1 MFIWFGKVFI
11 RKGLIMRNRKMSLA
25 VVSFLL
31 VAVFMVLV
39 CGAQE
44 EKKVELKVKLPKP
57 LFIGTPT
64 NMKGVNL
71 DPVNKD
77 KRRKAFMVP
86 EGTVLLSEKKVVTSS
101 DSAPVVGSLDQITD
115 GDKEGSDGSF
125 VELGP
130 GKQWAQ
136 IDLGAPCTISALV
149 VWHYHSMARVYRDVI
164 VQVADDPD
172 FITNVRTIFN
182 NDNDNTSGM
191 GVGKDYEYV
200 ETSDGWLFDG
210 KGEKARYVRLYSNGS
225 TASEMNHYIEVEVF
239 GKPAK

>member
-1 MFIWFGKVFI
+1 MS
-11 RKGLIMRNRKMSLA
+11 RKMLVA
-25 VVSFLL
+25 VFSFLL
-31 VAVFMVLV
+31 VAVGMVFIS
-39 CGAQE
+39 GAQD
-44 EKKVELKVKLPKP
+44 EKKVELQIKLPKP

-77 KRRKAFMVP
+77 KKRKAFMVP
-86 EGTVLLSEKKVVTSS
+86 EGTTLLSAKKTVTSS
-101 DSAPVVGSLDQITD
+101 DSAPVVGSLDQVTD

-130 GKQWAQ
+130 GKQWIQ
-136 IDLGAPCTISALV
+136 IDLGAPANVYAV
-149 VWHYHSMARVYRDVI
+149 VLWHYHSMARVYRDTI

-182 NDNDNTSGM
+182 NDNDNTAGM
-191 GVGKDYEYV
+191 GVGKDYEFV
-200 ETSDGWLFDG
+200 ETSDGWLVDG

>member
-1 MFIWFGKVFI
+1 
-11 RKGLIMRNRKMSLA
+11 MSRMK
-25 VVSFLL
+25 
-31 VAVFMVLV
+31 VAVMSTLV
-39 CGAQE
+39 VAVSVAFACGAEE
-44 EKKVELKVKLPKP
+44 EKKMDLNAALKLPKP

-64 NMKGVNL
+64 NMKNVNL

-77 KRRKAFMVP
+77 KKRGAFMVP
-86 EGTVLLSEKKVVTSS
+86 EGTVLLSAKKTATSS
-101 DSAPVVGSLDQITD
+101 DSAPVVGSLDMVTD

-130 GKQWAQ
+130 GKQWVQ
-136 IDLGAPCTISALV
+136 IDLGAAANIYALV

-172 FITNVRTIFN
+172 FITNVRTVFN
-182 NDNDNTSGM
+182 NDNDNTAGM

-200 ETSDGWLFDG
+200 ETNDGRIIDG

-225 TASEMNHYIEVEVF
+225 TASEMNHVIEIEVW

>member
-1 MFIWFGKVFI
+1 MS
-11 RKGLIMRNRKMSLA
+11 RKAVLIAMSLM
-25 VVSFLL
+25 L
-31 VAVFMVLV
+31 VAVCMVFV
-39 CGAQE
+39 SDAQE
-44 EKKVELKVKLPKP
+44 EKKVELKLKLPKP

-64 NMKGVNL
+64 NMRGVNL

-77 KRRKAFMVP
+77 KKRGAFMVP
-86 EGTVLLSEKKVVTSS
+86 EGTVLLSEKKTVTSS
-101 DSAPVVGSLDQITD
+101 DSAPVVGSLDQVTD

-130 GKQWAQ
+130 GKQWVQ
-136 IDLGAPCTISALV
+136 VDLGAPANIHAVL
-149 VWHYHSMARVYRDVI
+149 VWHYHSMARVYRDTI

-182 NDNDNTSGM
+182 NDNDNTAGM

-200 ETSDGWLFDG
+200 ETSDGWLIDG